1 MKAKDELLEETTKII
16 APKKALDL
24 YFFLYILLSLF
35 FVAVFAFP
43 KIYLT
48 QQIYYK
54 SRNIQKLKVEYETL
68 KAENKKINASVEEI
82 KFKNQVLD
90 TIF

>member
-1 MKAKDELLEETTKII
+1 
-16 APKKALDL
+16 
-24 YFFLYILLSLF
+24 
-35 FVAVFAFP
+35 
-43 KIYLT
+43 LT

-54 SRNIQKLKVEYETL
+54 SRDIQKFKVEYETL